1 MLFTYKDRVLKT
13 SSAYKRN
20 KKTKT
25 KTQNILKFVTLHK
38 NALEAYGQCK
48 GVLSSERAPVVNSR
62 ILLLDLNFDKGVAT
76 AFFRFEK
83 IVNFSNLNKR

>member
-13 SSAYKRN
+13 LSAYKRN

-25 KTQNILKFVTLHK
+25 KIQNILKFVTLHK

-62 ILLLDLNFDKGVAT
+62 ILLDLNFDKGVAT
-76 AFFRFEK
+76 AFFRFEI

>member
-1 MLFTYKDRVLKT
+1 MLFTYKNRVLKT

-20 KKTKT
+20 KTKT
-25 KTQNILKFVTLHK
+25 KTQNILKFVILHK
-38 NALEAYGQCK
+38 NTLEAYGQCK

-76 AFFRFEK
+76 AFFRFEI